1 MKTNQNI
8 ESLQY
13 NVHPVSF
20 YGGSSWSSNNE
31 QWSVSTW
38 SGRNEKFINEE
49 QINIYNNI
57 IEKIKHSTN
66 KITSKDIIY
75 TGGLSDVPRFKL
87 KEYIIENKIKRTS
100 RIEQSTC
107 IIISRKIFDEVNHI
121 FKVKDYTFI
130 NENLAKEISNSINWQ
145 NNNLNPL
152 PSAFDKNQ
160 FYYFSHDKLSLLT
173 SKKWGSKFTNNS
185 YDMKGCVIDLYRN
198 NKLIT
203 FAELINFL
211 HNNPTIKIVFDET
224 LFESLNKEGIELDDD
239 YESTLRDMIFS
250 QDPSNVKLGVEMI
263 SNLVINDYTILKI
276 ALLLNEFVQNRKL
289 TELTTYSQTNRN
301 FKTILNILKTK
312 KIFWNVEWKVFAG
325 GLRKNFNK
333 GIEGEAVKVFIINNL
348 NKEFNKQVGGFK
360 IEDIKFGV

>member
-8 ESLQY
+8 ESLI
-13 NVHPVSF
+13 NTVHPVSF
-20 YGGSSWSSNNE
+20 YGGSSWGGSQE
-31 QWSVSTW
+31 QWNVSTW
-38 SGRNEKFINEE
+38 SSRNEKFINEE
-49 QINIYNNI
+49 QISIYNDI

-87 KEYIIENKIKRTS
+87 KEYINEHKIKRTS

-107 IIISRKIFDEVNHI
+107 IIISRKIFDEVSNI

-130 NENLAKEISNSINWQ
+130 NENLAKDINNSINWK
-145 NNNLNPL
+145 NGNIDPL
-152 PSAFDKNQ
+152 PNALNKNQ
-160 FYYFSHDKLSLLT
+160 FYYYPYDKSGLLT

-185 YDMKGCVIDLYRN
+185 YDLKGCVIDLYRN

-203 FAELINFL
+203 FAELIIFL
-211 HNNPTIKIVFDET
+211 NNNPTIKIVFDET
-224 LFESLNKEGIELDDD
+224 LFESLNQEGIELDDD

-276 ALLLNEFVQNRKL
+276 ALLLNEFIQNRKL

-301 FKTILNILKTK
+301 FKTVLNVLKTK
-312 KIFWNVEWKVFAG
+312 KIFWNVEWKTFAA
-325 GLRKNFNK
+325 GLRKNFNQ
-333 GIEGEAVKVFIINNL
+333 GIEGEAVKLFIINNL
-348 NKEFNKQVGGFK
+348 NEEFNETVGGFK

>member
-8 ESLQY
+8 ESLQH
-13 NVHPVSF
+13 NIHPVTF
-20 YGGSSWSSNNE
+20 YYGLSGLSNNK

-38 SGRNEKFINEE
+38 SGRNERFINEE
-49 QINIYNNI
+49 QINIYNDI

-75 TGGLSDVPRFKL
+75 TGCLSDVPRFKL
-87 KEYIIENKIKRTS
+87 KEYINENKIKRTS

-107 IIISRKIFDEVNHI
+107 IIISRKIFDEVSII

-130 NENLAKEISNSINWQ
+130 NENLAKDINNSINWENQ
-145 NNNLNPL
+145 NINPF

-160 FYYFSHDKLSLLT
+160 FYYFPHDKSSLLT

-185 YDMKGCVIDLYRN
+185 YDVKGCIIDLYRN

-203 FAELINFL
+203 FTELIIFL
-211 HNNPTIKIVFDET
+211 HNNPTIKIVFDEV
-224 LFESLNKEGIELDDD
+224 LFESLNQEGIELDND

-276 ALLLNEFVQNRKL
+276 SLLLNEFVQNRKL
-289 TELTTYSQTNRN
+289 TELTAYSQSNRN

-312 KIFWNVEWKVFAG
+312 KIFWIAEWKTFAA

-333 GIEGEAVKVFIINNL
+333 GIEGEAVKLFIINNL
-348 NKEFNKQVGGFK
+348 NKEFNKQVDGFK